1 MSDPNKE
8 FITKRRG
15 RNRALALALLGFIV
29 LVYAI
34 TIVRLGV
41 AA

>member
-1 MSDPNKE
+1 MSDLNKE
-8 FITKRRG
+8 FTTKRRG
-15 RNRALALALLGFIV
+15 RNMALALALLGFIV

-41 AA
+41 AS